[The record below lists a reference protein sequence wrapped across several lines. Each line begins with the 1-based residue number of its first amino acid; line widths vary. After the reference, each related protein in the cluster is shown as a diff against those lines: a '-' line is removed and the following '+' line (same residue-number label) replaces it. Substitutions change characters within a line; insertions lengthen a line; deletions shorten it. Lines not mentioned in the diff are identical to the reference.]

1 MAWTDFSPSAPE
13 LEEFG
18 IHHGIHPLHIEDCR
32 SDEQQAKLEHG
43 NGYLFVVLKLV
54 LLTNDELTTA
64 DLDIFLGVDYI
75 ATVHKSPVA
84 ILSRFAENG
93 TAASRA
99 PDEMLHRVLDDVVD
113 SYLPVLEEI
122 EDRVDLLEDRVVRE
136 PSYDVLERIADLLAT
151 LLDLRR
157 VLANTRRIAFLL
169 RRTDTPLINKEL
181 QPFLSDVHDHLE
193 RDLASAGSERER
205 LKGLLDIYHS
215 SLASRNNEAT
225 RILTVMGTVSLPA
238 VVIFSFFGMSLK
250 YPVWINWPGTI
261 LVAIGVIIAV
271 TSGLLWYLKRRDY
284 L

>member
-1 MAWTDFSPSAPE
+1 MAWTDFTPSAPE
-13 LEEFG
+13 LEVFG
-18 IHHGIHPLHIEDCR
+18 NSHGIHPLHLEDCR

-54 LLTNDELTTA
+54 VLRNDDLTTA
-64 DLDIFLGVDYI
+64 DLDIFLGADYI

-84 ILSRFAENG
+84 ILSHFAEDE
-93 TAASRA
+93 TAATGA
-99 PDEMLHRVLDDVVD
+99 PDEVLHRVLDDVVD

-136 PSYDVLERIADLLAT
+136 PNHDLLERIADLLAT
-151 LLDLRR
+151 LLELRR

-169 RRTDTPLINKEL
+169 RRTDPPLISREL
-181 QPFLSDVHDHLE
+181 QPFLRDVHDHLE

-225 RILTVMGTVSLPA
+225 RILTLMGTVSLPA
-238 VVIFSFFGMSLK
+238 VVISSFFGMSLK
-250 YPVWINWPGTI
+250 YPVWMNWPGTI
-261 LVAIGVIIAV
+261 LAVIGVIIGV
-271 TSGLLWYLKRRDY
+271 TGGLLWYLKRRNY